1 VNYELGKEFWLQ
13 TFARKIDTMSVIY
26 AKDEEI
32 NGSSLILII
41 CEFIVGQGIILRT
54 PLQWPQYKGF
64 TFSCWLRVES
74 FPGCGIM
81 GLFAFLSE
89 SWRGCF
95 SLLAK
100 DKLIYEVMSVLVMSS
115 VH

>member
-1 VNYELGKEFWLQ
+1 MNHQSGKEFLLQ
-13 TFARKIDTMSVIY
+13 IFARKIDIMFVIY
-26 AKDEEI
+26 GKDKGI
-32 NGSSLILII
+32 YGSSLILIL
-41 CEFIVGQGIILRT
+41 CEFIVGQGIILKK

-74 FPGCGIM
+74 FPRCGTM

-95 SLLAK
+95 CLLAK
-100 DKLIYEVMSVLVMSS
+100 DKLIYEVISALIMSS
-115 VH
+115 IH